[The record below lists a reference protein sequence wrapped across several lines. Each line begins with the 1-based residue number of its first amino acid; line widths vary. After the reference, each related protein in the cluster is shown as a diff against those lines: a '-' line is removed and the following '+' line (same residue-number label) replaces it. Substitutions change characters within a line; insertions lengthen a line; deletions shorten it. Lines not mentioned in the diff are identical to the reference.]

1 MTNSLRS
8 SHASETCRV
17 EWRPSRLLRALLGGL
32 GVTAAGAV
40 LLSGMPAPSSIPLAA
55 AALAG
60 GWLAG
65 GWLAGVRDAARPARV
80 VLWDGHSGVVRVD
93 GVAVCEPCLSWRGAL
108 ACLAWRDACGRRQR
122 LLFWPDVLDARQRRE
137 LRLAA
142 GPASASPATP
152 SVAP

>member
-32 GVTAAGAV
+32 GVTAGGAV
-40 LLSGMPAPSSIPLAA
+40 LLSGMPAPNSIPLAA
-55 AALAG
+55 AA
-60 GWLAG
+60 LAG
-65 GWLAGVRDAARPARV
+65 GWLAGVRDAARPARA
-80 VLWDGHSGVVRVD
+80 VLWDGHAGVVRVD

-108 ACLAWRDACGRRQR
+108 ACLAWRDARGRRQR

-142 GPASASPATP
+142 GPASASPAEP